1 MLKGIVLLKEIV
13 VKRRL
18 DNIVSIY
25 CSLLALL

>member
-13 VKRRL
+13 VKRRFE
-18 DNIVSIY
+18 NIESLY